1 MQLPARMVRHV
12 NAVCVFVFSILF
24 LLLQGQEEERE
35 KKWRT
40 WVDERFVKVR
50 VVLHLN
56 FHKPKAV
63 YYFVRR
69 F

>member
-1 MQLPARMVRHV
+1 MVR
-12 NAVCVFVFSILF
+12 AVFKCYFVRDKFFVFSILF

-50 VVLHLN
+50 GVLHLN

-69 F
+69 Y